1 MREVLDATIAR
12 QHLAM
17 ILMASFAVLAVI
29 LAALGVYSVMAYA
42 VIGRTREFG
51 IRSAL
56 GAERWSI
63 VGLVLRQGATTTIV
77 GVGVGLVGA
86 ALASRYVASLLVGV
100 TAHDLPTFALS
111 AVLLVLVAALACL
124 VPARRATRVEPVEAL
139 RSE

>member
-1 MREVLDATIAR
+1 
-12 QHLAM
+12 
-17 ILMASFAVLAVI
+17 VI